1 MVGFSFVQWCLLKC
15 TYIDLLLMEP
25 YWFPSPK
32 SLDYQT
38 NHGLKLTSE
47 PKAPFEAGYNWN
59 RTLDLE
65 VMDSYVPFKC
75 SRTR

>member
-38 NHGLKLTSE
+38 NHGPKPTSE
-47 PKAPFEAGYNWN
+47 
-59 RTLDLE
+59 LDSLE
-65 VMDSYVPFKC
+65 FNPLFLQFSGP
-75 SRTR
+75 